1 MRVYIEIK
9 NPLLCFLSD
18 NLLNYDQDLFCL
30 SSEIVIGLKRERISR
45 VKAELV
51 KSFKELT
58 MMKET
63 VIDQAQKDE
72 LAMSIKNEKADTYSM
87 TISLFDVCPFICNM
101 NDVIKKY
108 SFTIPKRKI
117 MDNFILQYES
127 KYLLQCANAY
137 TFIIS
142 NANKLDL
149 NKTTI
154 KCTYRVYTIFNHLGF
169 SSYLEDV

>member
-1 MRVYIEIK
+1 MKVYIEIK

-30 SSEIVIGLKRERISR
+30 SSEIVIGFKRERISK
-45 VKAELV
+45 VKQELV
-51 KSFKELT
+51 QNFKDLT
-58 MMKET
+58 LLKEQVT
-63 VIDQAQKDE
+63 DQAQKEE
-72 LAMSIKNEKADTYSM
+72 LANSIKNEKQDTYSM
-87 TISLFDVCPFICNM
+87 TVSLFDVCPFICNM

-127 KYLLQCANAY
+127 KYFLQCANAY

-149 NKTTI
+149 MKTTI
-154 KCTYRVYTIFNHLGF
+154 KCTYRVKY
-169 SSYLEDV
+169 